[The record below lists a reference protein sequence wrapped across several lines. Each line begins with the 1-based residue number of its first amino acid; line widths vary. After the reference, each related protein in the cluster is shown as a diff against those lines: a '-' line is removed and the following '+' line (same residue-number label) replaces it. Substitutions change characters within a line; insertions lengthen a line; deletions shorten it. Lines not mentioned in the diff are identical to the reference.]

1 VRSDLE
7 TRFANTN
14 AEITQALS
22 EVDMYREMAQHD
34 EAVLTLKFDFT
45 TPIDKTDNLRMK
57 QPV

>member
-1 VRSDLE
+1 MRGDLE

-34 EAVLTLKFDFT
+34 EAVLTLTFDFT
-45 TPIDKTDNLRMK
+45 TP
-57 QPV
+57 